1 MRFSGSFREALRRA
15 LVPVE
20 IPKRG
25 EPASEGFRDSGG
37 FVLRRCSGG
46 KMIVHVENVTPEL
59 SALIERYLA
68 GEPIVFLKNG
78 KPLLE
83 FSSAAKETPTRRSI
97 GFFGC
102 EIDMS
107 SFDDPLEE
115 MEPYE

>member
-1 MRFSGSFREALRRA
+1 
-15 LVPVE
+15 
-20 IPKRG
+20 
-25 EPASEGFRDSGG
+25 
-37 FVLRRCSGG
+37 
-46 KMIVHVENVTPEL
+46 MIVHVENVTPEL

-83 FSSAAKETPTRRSI
+83 FTPASKETPARRSI

-102 EIDMS
+102 EIDLS

>member
-1 MRFSGSFREALRRA
+1 
-15 LVPVE
+15 
-20 IPKRG
+20 
-25 EPASEGFRDSGG
+25 
-37 FVLRRCSGG
+37 
-46 KMIVHVENVTPEL
+46 MIVHVENVTPEL

-83 FSSAAKETPTRRSI
+83 FSPASKETPARRPI

-115 MEPYE
+115 MEPYESDPAEEGRDSWGRGERDVAVRGAGDG